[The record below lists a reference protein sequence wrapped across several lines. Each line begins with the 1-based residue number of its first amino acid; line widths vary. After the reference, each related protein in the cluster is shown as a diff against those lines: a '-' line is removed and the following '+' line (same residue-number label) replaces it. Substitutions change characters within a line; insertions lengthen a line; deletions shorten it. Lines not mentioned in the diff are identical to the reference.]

1 MTLAGRFPRA
11 LTAEDDGNDFLF
23 KGGTSP
29 VVSGPKRSGTHGFQR
44 KPPHIDMAR
53 EYEASG
59 KSYKAARTTIA
70 TLNERHRQLQIA
82 QEEAFIREQKD
93 RKFTATFAETR
104 LATCGIPTLNTMNV
118 RIERQREQAKAKAN
132 DTSPTK
138 QQPTNKKLR
147 EAAHRQHLDTQIR
160 AAVRRSYGS
169 LELDLKSLELV
180 HIPRSAVFTT
190 LLMQLARSIRS
201 VNVSRNALR
210 EIPDSFIRAFPEV
223 ETLVCKEN
231 ALARLPPRA
240 LGELRYL
247 RVLNVSGNQLDA
259 LPIDLPTTLE
269 SLDASRNRLHD
280 IHNLHALTRLVTL
293 DLSYNHFQLLPCGLV
308 ALNKLQTLTLSGNR
322 LVTLA
327 TRPSLLR
334 KRGAQDDDTAANPQD
349 EVDAG
354 TETEPTEEENE
365 AARKQWRVEE
375 DPVTHDT
382 VYFHLQSKRVTRTK
396 PKCFQVRIPKLQLPG
411 SQVQQQ
417 NQKPD
422 NRALMERYPDGWE
435 IILPSPSDIST
446 ALEFVNHCTG
456 EKFSTLPPA
465 LDRWDGVDH
474 LYSLYLSGNE
484 LLDLP
489 PSFGKLKRLK
499 QLEAENNKLLALPD
513 VLHGLEALETVKLGM
528 NGLSALPPS
537 FSKLA
542 NLTDVDVKLNRLREL
557 PEALGD
563 LKQLRV
569 LDASA
574 NALEKL
580 PRSFLALRRIVT
592 LRLAGNT
599 PLLKAGFAAETLR
612 TGNLAE
618 IRWQLEH
625 QIECEKHGGS
635 RPPEPKARLI
645 GVGAEC
651 WSTDLHINREFAR
664 AVEIALERHTLSMHW
679 RGIEVPELPRVFFT
693 AVPDLQELRLSGQNF
708 EVLPAGFGTFTKL
721 RLLQLRQNNIRTIA
735 PEVFGSIGDDQD
747 KTVGIGGSLETLDLR
762 YNRLETLPDTFAN
775 CTKLHTLRASHNIIT
790 SLPESMAGLVNS
802 LVDLQLAHNQLAK
815 GPGALSTLR
824 SLERLD
830 LSFNRIDTLDELDFS
845 QLPRLQVLRLSGNRL
860 TELPMSLGGVGTS
873 DGGIPPPIRELS
885 FAGNMLREFP
895 PAVLLLGATLQRI
908 EMQSN
913 RLERLP
919 ISFGVSLPALEIVES
934 DGNPF
939 RSPPAEIMRL
949 GAKAIRLY
957 LHKREQR
964 VEELAALLSALGLV
978 FDRETFDKPIMCHLL
993 PPDVPLTSLPFL
1005 TSKHLVAFDRAV
1017 DRYVNG
1023 AFYLPPPPTGT
1034 GPEFRRGADIF
1045 HKLLLSTH
1053 FELAQRHHRTVLEEL
1068 LQLLEFIRQKR
1079 WADKTDLRYDMLRPW
1094 GRRGEQIGVYMV
1106 RGSLLFPDEYRD
1118 VDDVT
1123 RPPPSPGKELPSILR
1138 VIETRTQRGFP
1149 PEPFIENK
1157 RTLRDV
1163 ERALEQYVG
1172 AYGPVGVAH
1181 SNVPMR
1187 CACEELLRFGKMHD
1201 PCEQPGWTMVR
1212 VLYTDEEVARRELD
1226 ERRLREAQDALL
1238 PQIRAFLKTPDGEK
1252 RFQRE
1257 VKIAKDALRAHL
1269 RALKKQLE
1277 RHRAKLKPLAQ
1288 ERSRE
1293 EKLEKKLERAAAKA
1307 AKSKK
1312 PGEEIP
1318 VKKVE
1323 TLGELKARVA
1333 KREKLEF
1340 AETRLREDMEE
1351 LERGKARLGQGHAA
1365 FREEVEKVLLEKV
1378 GATVR
1383 QHLVRQQR
1391 DKAIV
1396 MGWRRPWD
1404 GIDGRAFE
1412 RYHREILRQKQGGV
1426 HEEGAAAG
1434 PDNGPK
1440 SVLKPKAQVK
1450 SADAPKADGVEDEDD
1465 VDDDDAVASDDNS
1478 EVSDVSFDGYD
1489 DLVANMTG
1497 GPPGAEQDDEDEDD
1511 DDDEE
1516 SAAIAE
1522 AARAAAMAASEADE
1536 AERAADDLDDISD
1549 DDDDDKPHESE
1560 DSDL

>member
-1 MTLAGRFPRA
+1 MTMAGRFPRS
-11 LTAEDDGNDFLF
+11 LTAEDDGNGFLF
-23 KGGTSP
+23 KGSTSP
-29 VVSGPKRSGTHGFQR
+29 IISNPKRSGAHGFQR

-59 KSYKAARTTIA
+59 KSYNAARTTIA
-70 TLNERHRQLQIA
+70 ALNERHRQLQIV

-93 RKFTATFAETR
+93 RKFTANFAETR
-104 LATCGIPTLNTMNV
+104 LATCGVPTLNTMNV
-118 RIERQREQAKAKAN
+118 RIERQREQAKAKVN

-138 QQPTNKKLR
+138 QQPTNKKQR
-147 EAAHRQHLDTQIR
+147 EAVHRQHLETQIR

-180 HIPRSAVFTT
+180 HIPRAVFTT
-190 LLMQLARSIRS
+190 LLLQLARSIRT

-210 EIPDSFIRAFPEV
+210 EIPESFIRAFPEV

-247 RVLNVSGNQLDA
+247 QVLNVSGNQLNA
-259 LPIDLPTTLE
+259 LPVDLPSTLE
-269 SLDASRNRLHD
+269 TLDASRNRLHD
-280 IHNLHALTRLVTL
+280 IQNLHALTRLVTL

-327 TRPSLLR
+327 TRSPLLR
-334 KRGAQDDDTAANPQD
+334 KRGVEDDDTAANPQD
-349 EVDAG
+349 EDDAD
-354 TETEPTEEENE
+354 TATEPTEEENE

-382 VYFHLQSKRVTRTK
+382 VYFHLQTKRVTRIK
-396 PKCFQVRIPKLQLPG
+396 PKCFQIRIPKLQFPG
-411 SQVQQQ
+411 
-417 NQKPD
+417 NQAQHPKPD
-422 NRALMERYPDGWE
+422 NRALLERYPDGWE
-435 IILPSPSDIST
+435 IILPSPSDILT
-446 ALEFVNHCTG
+446 ALQFVNHCTG
-456 EKFSTLPPA
+456 EIFPTLPPA

-474 LYSLYLSGNE
+474 LHSLFLSGNE

-499 QLEAENNKLLALPD
+499 RLEAENNKLLALPD

-528 NGLSALPPS
+528 NGLATLPPS
-537 FSKLA
+537 FSKLP

-580 PRSFLALRRIVT
+580 PRSFLALKKIVT

-599 PLLKAGFAAETLR
+599 PLLSAGFAAETLR

-618 IRWQLEH
+618 VRWQLEH

-664 AVEIALERHTLSMHW
+664 AVEIARETHTLSMHW
-679 RGIEVPELPRVFFT
+679 RGIEVLELPRVFFT

-721 RLLQLRQNNIRTIA
+721 RLLQLRQNNIRAIA
-735 PEVFGSIGDDQD
+735 PEVFGSIADDQD
-747 KTVGIGGSLETLDLR
+747 GVAKNVGIGGSLETLDLR

-775 CTKLHTLRASHNIIT
+775 CSKLRMLRASHNVIA
-790 SLPESMAGLVNS
+790 SLPESTIGLVNS
-802 LVDLQLAHNQLAK
+802 LVDLQLAHNQLTK
-815 GPGALSTLR
+815 GPGALAALR
-824 SLERLD
+824 TLERLD
-830 LSFNRIDTLDELDFS
+830 LSFNRIESLDELDFS

-873 DGGIPPPIRELS
+873 DGGKPPPISELS

-895 PAVLLLGATLQRI
+895 PAILLLGATLKRI

-964 VEELAALLSALGLV
+964 VEELLALLSALGLV
-978 FDRETFDKPIMCHLL
+978 FDRDTFDKPIMRHLL
-993 PPDVPLTSLPFL
+993 SPDMPLTSLPFL

-1023 AFYLPPPPTGT
+1023 AFYLPPPPAGA

-1045 HKLLLSTH
+1045 HELLLSTH

-1068 LQLLEFIRQKR
+1068 LQLLTLIRQKR

-1106 RGSLLFPDEYRD
+1106 RGTLLFPEEYKD
-1118 VDDVT
+1118 ADDVV
-1123 RPPPSPGKELPSILR
+1123 RPPPSPGKEPPSILR

-1149 PEPFIENK
+1149 AEPFIENK

-1181 SNVPMR
+1181 ANVPMR
-1187 CACEELLRFGKMHD
+1187 CACEELLRFGKMHE

-1238 PQIRAFLKTPDGEK
+1238 PQIRAFLETPDGEK
-1252 RFQRE
+1252 RFQHE
-1257 VKIAKDALRAHL
+1257 VRIAKDALRAHL
-1269 RALKKQLE
+1269 RALKKQLK
-1277 RHRAKLKPLAQ
+1277 RHRAKLKPLAKAHA
-1288 ERSRE
+1288 RE
-1293 EKLEKKLERAAAKA
+1293 EKLEKKLERVAAKA

-1312 PGEEIP
+1312 PGEDIP

-1323 TLGELKARVA
+1323 TLGELKARIA

-1340 AETRLREDMEE
+1340 AETRVREDTEE

-1365 FREEVEKVLLEKV
+1365 FREE
-1378 GATVR
+1378 
-1383 QHLVRQQR
+1383 QR

-1404 GIDGRAFE
+1404 GIDGRTFE
-1412 RYHREILRQKQGGV
+1412 RYHREILRHKQGGV
-1426 HEEGAAAG
+1426 DEEGAAAA
-1434 PDNGPK
+1434 PDSGPK
-1440 SVLKPKAQVK
+1440 SVLKHDEKNKNAE
-1450 SADAPKADGVEDEDD
+1450 APKADEADDEDD
-1465 VDDDDAVASDDNS
+1465 DADADDAVASDDNS

-1489 DLVANMTG
+1489 DLVANMARG
-1497 GPPGAEQDDEDEDD
+1497 SPGAGQDDDEDDE

-1522 AARAAAMAASEADE
+1522 AARAAAMAALEAEE
-1536 AERAADDLDDISD
+1536 AEREAEDLDDISLD
-1549 DDDDDKPHESE
+1549 EEDDDDKQHESE